1 MLHQAL
7 FYLLLL
13 FCSLIFSAFPSLAI
27 FMLFLFSG
35 MDYVHIDMVGSS
47 WGYNHVVLGLF
58 LVGMAIRFM
67 LENKQGVNKSWIPL
81 SLIALGGFISVP
93 FSINPLEALK
103 CALISFGYLAAAF
116 CITET
121 VNSNKRATFVLS
133 SVYGVLII
141 MAFMSIIQFINAS
154 NTTLSGGF
162 SNPNFYAIAVAM
174 SLPLLLLKS
183 KQTMGNTEQNLIV
196 ILFYVLWFIALA
208 SRSKSGGFIL
218 IVLLISTFSSGL
230 MARSQIVWCVPAF
243 IVGIF
248 QFIATSGNI
257 TLIEHI
263 SRWLEN
269 TFLKERIANTFYS
282 LMAFV
287 QHPFTGVGCGQY
299 EAYTQWAYPQ
309 HNSEVVPHFS
319 SFFIL
324 MAERGLVGILTVIWF
339 IVELFKKSI
348 QIRDDSDLGWI
359 YKATITSLI
368 ILVCGLMLHSIHT
381 QLFTWCWLALLH
393 QIIVLRLEE
402 KKTLS

>member
-13 FCSLIFSAFPSLAI
+13 FCSLIFSAFPSFAI

-35 MDYVHIDMVGSS
+35 MDYVHIDLFGSS
-47 WGYNHVVLGLF
+47 WGINHVVLGLF
-58 LVGMAIRFM
+58 LMGMTIRFM
-67 LENKQGVNKSWIPL
+67 LENKKGVNNSWIPL
-81 SLIALGGFISVP
+81 SLIALSGFISVP

-121 VNSNKRATFVLS
+121 VNTNKRATLVLS

-183 KQTMGNTEQNLIV
+183 KQNMRITEQNILV

-218 IVLLISTFSSGL
+218 IVLLISAFSNGL
-230 MARSQIVWCVPAF
+230 ISKNHIVWCLPAF
-243 IVGIF
+243 IVGVF

-269 TFLKERIANTFYS
+269 TFFKERIANSFYS
-282 LMAFV
+282 LMAFI
-287 QHPFTGVGCGQY
+287 QHPFAGVGCGQY

-324 MAERGLVGILTVIWF
+324 MAERGLAGIVTVIWF
-339 IVELFKKSI
+339 IVELFKKTV
-348 QIRDDSDLGWI
+348 QLKDVSDFEWI
-359 YKATITSLI
+359 YKATLTSLI
-368 ILVCGLMLHSIHT
+368 IIACGLVLHSIHT
-381 QLFTWCWLALLH
+381 QLFTWCWLALFH
-393 QIIVLRLEE
+393 QIIVLRQKENR
-402 KKTLS
+402 TLS